1 MGMLDLNIDSL
12 SLNITNAAGH
22 EHRIRPIVTRA
33 AAIFAEKAEGYYAE
47 DPAPYN
53 SKILNSL
60 SAEPVNVN
68 LHSMTD
74 EHAAQSIARSWL
86 QALALKL
93 I

>member
-22 EHRIRPIVTRA
+22 EHRIRPIVARA

-47 DPAPYN
+47 NPAPYG
-53 SKILNSL
+53 SRTLNNL
-60 SAEPVNVN
+60 NAEPVNVN
-68 LHSMTD
+68 LGAMTD
-74 EHAAQSIARSWL
+74 EHAAQNIARSWL

>member
-12 SLNITNAAGH
+12 SLNITNAEGH

-33 AAIFAEKAEGYYAE
+33 ASIFAEKAEGYYAE
-47 DPAPYN
+47 NPGPH
-53 SKILNSL
+53 STKRLNSL

-68 LHSMTD
+68 LQAMTD
-74 EHAAQSIARSWL
+74 EHAAQSIARAWL